1 MCWQLIRVCCSIHAD
16 SSAFPARRDPSH
28 LYEITAGGAP
38 EKLKTTI
45 CFQAGRQNLRRGSC
59 RHPWGN
65 TSCHLADL
73 GLSKFTLGK
82 LFQNPEGNFKK
93 EKKKKT
99 NTTRIHI
106 PQVKFVYLCF
116 NLEINTTPISKA
128 NEETCLNLHRIY

>member
-1 MCWQLIRVCCSIHAD
+1 MLAADECSAMSHAD
-16 SSAFPARRDPSH
+16 SSAFPARRNPSH
-28 LYEITAGGAP
+28 LCEITAGAAP
-38 EKLKTTI
+38 EKLKPTI
-45 CFQAGRQNLRRGSC
+45 CSQVGRQNLRRDSC

-93 EKKKKT
+93 EKKPA

-116 NLEINTTPISKA
+116 NLEINTTPILKA
-128 NEETCLNLHRIY
+128 NEEKCLNLHLIY